1 MSSRLLNLFS
11 STSSKRYINTSGN
24 TEASEGPTSSKT
36 QQNKSNSPNNSD
48 KSPGEYGKKSPRAT
62 AEELESKAIWKGVL
76 DRLKIR
82 DPTLK
87 EIKLSNLV
95 RISRNDFYMLAIL
108 LKNNPFVRTIELT
121 NVGLTDIDCSVL
133 CPSFYTC
140 RNLKHLS
147 LEGNQIDRGIDAISS
162 MIATHPSLRSLNIL
176 NQNNYTPMNP
186 NCEQKFIQ
194 AVIYNGSLLRID
206 YHCTSFE
213 VTESVHYCLQRNQLM
228 YDQKEEQKLK

>member
-1 MSSRLLNLFS
+1 MSSRLLNIFS
-11 STSSKRYINTSGN
+11 SHSSKRYINTSGN
-24 TEASEGPTSSKT
+24 TEASEGQTSSKT
-36 QQNKSNSPNNSD
+36 QQQNSPTNSN
-48 KSPGEYGKKSPRAT
+48 KHQGEYGRKSPRAT
-62 AEELESKAIWKGVL
+62 AEELQSKEVWIGVL

-87 EIKLSNLV
+87 EIVLTNLV

-108 LKNNPFVRTIELT
+108 LKNNSFIRTIELT

-186 NCEQKFIQ
+186 SCESKFMQ

-206 YHCTSFE
+206 YHCTTFE
-213 VTESVHYCLQRNQLM
+213 VTESVHHCLQRNQLL
-228 YDQKEEQKLK
+228 YDQKAEQKMK